1 MLRRNRPQD
10 DLPGH
15 DSFLDIVANIVGIL
29 IILVLV
35 VGVRVKNAPVTLA
48 IGEAVDETPQQVA
61 ELERHA
67 AAESALRRDVLAA
80 HEEIRRL
87 VQQAEAYAAARNTL
101 ATMVAAAEAEIDARR
116 AKLGD
121 EARRQFDL
129 KRRLAELQVELAAV
143 EQQRAQIETA
153 REAPVV
159 IEHRPT
165 PISRTVDGDE
175 AHFQLLGGRI
185 AWVPL
190 MRLVEEL
197 KARAKRQTHR
207 LQFDSE
213 FTETIG
219 PVDGFRLRYT
229 LVRKQITPEMAV
241 ELGYGGYVVS
251 LARFDLLPLSG
262 ELGEPVGEALAAGS
276 EFRRRLA
283 GLRPGRTTVT
293 VWVYPDSFEAFRRV
307 RDDLYRLGFS
317 VAARPLVEGD
327 LIGGS
332 PEGTKSAAQ

>member
-1 MLRRNRPQD
+1 MPRRPSQD
-10 DLPGH
+10 DTPGH
-15 DSFLDIVANIVGIL
+15 DSFLDIVANMVGIL

-48 IGEAVDETPQQVA
+48 IPQAARETPRKVA

-67 AAESALRRDVLAA
+67 ATEASLREDVLATR
-80 HEEIRRL
+80 EQTGRL
-87 VQQAEAYAAARNTL
+87 AQQAQAYAQARNAL
-101 ATMVAAAEAEIDARR
+101 ATMVAAAEAEVDQRR
-116 AKLGD
+116 EKLGD
-121 EARRQFDL
+121 EARRRFDL
-129 KRRLAELQVELAAV
+129 KRRLAQSQKQLATV
-143 EQQRAQIETA
+143 EQQRAQIEAA
-153 REAPVV
+153 REPPVV
-159 IEHRPT
+159 IENRTT
-165 PISRTVDGDE
+165 PISRTVDEDE

-190 MRLVEEL
+190 QRLVEEL
-197 KARAKRQTHR
+197 KARAKRQTGR

-229 LVRKQITPEMAV
+229 LVRKEIAPETAL

-251 LARFDLLPLSG
+251 LARFDLLPVSSK
-262 ELGEPVGEALAAGS
+262 LGEPVDEALAAGS

-293 VWVYPDSFEAFRRV
+293 IWAYPESFAAFRRV
-307 RDDLYRLGFS
+307 RDELYRLGFT
-317 VAARPLVEGD
+317 VAARPLLESD

>member
-1 MLRRNRPQD
+1 MPRRPAQD
-10 DLPGH
+10 ETPGH

-48 IGEAVDETPQQVA
+48 IPETADETPQQA
-61 ELERHA
+61 ADLKRHTA
-67 AAESALRRDVLAA
+67 TEAALRKDVLAA
-80 HEEIRRL
+80 HGEIRRL
-87 VQQAEAYAAARNTL
+87 AEQAEAYAGARNAL

-121 EARRQFDL
+121 EARQEFDL
-129 KRRLAELQVELAAV
+129 KRRLAESQVQLAAV

-153 REAPVV
+153 RESPVV
-159 IEHRPT
+159 IENHPT
-165 PISRTVDGDE
+165 PISRTVDGNE

-190 MRLVEEL
+190 TRLVDEL

-219 PVDGFRLRYT
+219 PVDRFRLRYT
-229 LVRKQITPEMAV
+229 LVRKEITPEMAM

-262 ELGEPVGEALAAGS
+262 ELGEPVDEALAAGS

-293 VWVYPDSFEAFRRV
+293 VWVYPDGFAAFRRV
-307 RDDLYRLGFS
+307 RDELYRLGFS

>member
-1 MLRRNRPQD
+1 MPRRPTQD
-10 DLPGH
+10 ETPGH

-48 IGEAVDETPQQVA
+48 IPPAPDETPQQAA

-67 AAESALRRDVLAA
+67 ATEAALRKDVLAA
-80 HEEIRRL
+80 HGEIRRL
-87 VQQAEAYAAARNTL
+87 ARQAGAYAGARNAM

-121 EARRQFDL
+121 EARREFDL
-129 KRRLAELQVELAAV
+129 KRRLAESQVRLAAI
-143 EQQRAQIETA
+143 EQQRAQVETA

-159 IEHRPT
+159 IENHPT

-175 AHFQLLGGRI
+175 AHFQLLAGRI

-190 MRLVEEL
+190 PRLVDEL
-197 KARAKRQTHR
+197 KARAKRQTGR

-229 LVRKQITPEMAV
+229 LVRKQITAEMAV
-241 ELGYGGYVVS
+241 DLGYGGYVVS
-251 LARFDLLPLSG
+251 LARFDLLPLSS
-262 ELGEPVGEALAAGS
+262 ELGEPVGAALAAGS

-293 VWVYPDSFEAFRRV
+293 VWVYPESFAALRRV
-307 RDDLYRLGFS
+307 RDELYRLGFT